1 MQESNTAAATSKTS
15 LMKEM
20 TNNKA
25 DRLGDNDTA
34 GGVNGDVG
42 SPGRTLTRAPSQQAR

>member
-1 MQESNTAAATSKTS
+1 
-15 LMKEM
+15 MKEM

-42 SPGRTLTRAPSQQAR
+42 SRGGLLLERPSQQAR